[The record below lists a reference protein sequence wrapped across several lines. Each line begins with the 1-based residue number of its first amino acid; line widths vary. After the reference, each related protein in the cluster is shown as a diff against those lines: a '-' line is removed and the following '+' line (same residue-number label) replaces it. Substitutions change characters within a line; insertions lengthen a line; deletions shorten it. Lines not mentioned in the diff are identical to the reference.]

1 MEFVNKVFIYGN
13 NKKSQKI
20 LDQIDY
26 VDYLGTGETSAA
38 FDMVNLG
45 GYPGILYNTDKR
57 YKILGDVYSVTRE
70 QLKDLDQLKGEGVIF
85 ERVLEQIFVINNNPR
100 RNGVLLQ
107 AWVYILQEI
116 PPIYDY
122 SNIFLTTKNYL
133 TYERI

>member
-26 VDYLGTGETSAA
+26 VDYLGTGETIAA

-45 GYPGILYNTDKR
+45 GYPGILYNTDKK